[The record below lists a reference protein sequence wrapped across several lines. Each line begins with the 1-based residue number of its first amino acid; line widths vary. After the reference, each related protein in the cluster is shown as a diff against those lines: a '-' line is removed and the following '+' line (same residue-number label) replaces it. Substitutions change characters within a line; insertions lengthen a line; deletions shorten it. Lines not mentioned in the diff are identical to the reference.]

1 MPPANP
7 FVRAAAEAEAARF
20 ALAAA
25 DDFARF
31 FAGDLAELQLRWG
44 LTAVEFHDGQWG
56 VVAPGEPMRE
66 SDRAVLV
73 YQGGTFAGRKY
84 YRGAEFFKTD
94 VKNVYFAAL
103 TLATGE
109 AGAAA
114 LRAAREGLVGMWLWE
129 GLYGC
134 SF

>member
-7 FVRAAAEAEAARF
+7 LVRAAAEAEAARF

-44 LTAVEFHDGQWG
+44 LTAVEFNDGQWG

-84 YRGAEFFKTD
+84 YRS
-94 VKNVYFAAL
+94 AL
-103 TLATGE
+103 WSSLERALSSL
-109 AGAAA
+109 GAAPPVSD
-114 LRAAREGLVGMWLWE
+114 G
-129 GLYGC
+129 
-134 SF
+134 

>member
-44 LTAVEFHDGQWG
+44 MDASIG
-56 VVAPGEPMRE
+56 VVDVDSVEMEAIFDEWTEPGR
-66 SDRAVLV
+66 
-73 YQGGTFAGRKY
+73 
-84 YRGAEFFKTD
+84 
-94 VKNVYFAAL
+94 
-103 TLATGE
+103 
-109 AGAAA
+109 
-114 LRAAREGLVGMWLWE
+114 
-129 GLYGC
+129 
-134 SF
+134 